1 VNDPRVTG
9 PEAATP
15 LAARRKRQRDGTEA
29 SILAAAVA
37 VFSERGYAAAT
48 VADIVQGCG
57 ISRGAF
63 YLYFQDKK
71 DVFRELV
78 RRAVADCYDV
88 VPVEDGTLRERIRRS
103 TRLHLEAYQRNRGI
117 LRCLFEVSTVE
128 PEFGDLHNRYRT
140 EFVERIERH
149 LYRAGKAGRCRPLD
163 PKVTA
168 FSLGCMIGGV
178 AYMWLCAD
186 FDPYGGSVLTLDS
199 VVEQITEF
207 WVTTVYRDG
216 VA

>member
-1 VNDPRVTG
+1 VQ
-9 PEAATP
+9 AAP
-15 LAARRKRQRDGTEA
+15 FAGKRKRQRDETEA
-29 SILAAAVA
+29 SILDSAVT
-37 VFSERGYAAAT
+37 VFSAKGYAAAT
-48 VADIVQGCG
+48 VSDIVQSSG

-63 YLYFQDKK
+63 YLYYQDKK

-88 VPVEDGTLRERIRRS
+88 VPIKDGTLRERIRQS

-186 FDPYGGSVLTLDS
+186 FRPYDDAVLTLDD

-216 VA
+216 VT